1 MVTQIGASKFIHDMK
16 QIYGIDLSKEKF
28 DVNYINKNQEETHKV
43 FNNTCKD
50 ICKFIERLPE
60 EAVLVAEY
68 TGVYGDLLVYLSNQT
83 NVRICL
89 ASGYKIRH
97 SLGLLKGKTDKLDA
111 ARIREYGERFSDKLE
126 PMINNLEEI
135 AELEELYSLRKQL
148 VKERKM
154 LLCHVE
160 KKDQSVY
167 CSRVVQ
173 SVSQEVLRVQDESI
187 DKLEQE
193 IIDLIHSHEHL
204 HKNFE
209 LVTSIKG
216 VGAVTASSL
225 IIKTKNFTKLT
236 TARKAASYAG
246 VCPFPNSSGKMVKKS
261 KVSPMSD
268 KELKT
273 LLFMCAKSAVK
284 HNKEYKLYYQQKALE
299 GKHHYLIMNNISNKL
314 LRTIFRIIQT
324 GEKWDPNYICLDP
337 REKVKTV
344 A

>member
-1 MVTQIGASKFIHDMK
+1 MVTQIGASKFIYDMK

-97 SLGLLKGKTDKLDA
+97 SLGLLKGKTDKLDS

-160 KKDQSVY
+160 KKNQSVY
-167 CSRVVQ
+167 SSRVVR
-173 SVSQEVLRVQDESI
+173 SISQEVLSVQNVSI
-187 DKLEQE
+187 DQLEQE

-216 VGAVTASSL
+216 VGAVTALSHRS
-225 IIKTKNFTKLT
+225 
-236 TARKAASYAG
+236 
-246 VCPFPNSSGKMVKKS
+246 PN
-261 KVSPMSD
+261 
-268 KELKT
+268 
-273 LLFMCAKSAVK
+273 
-284 HNKEYKLYYQQKALE
+284 N
-299 GKHHYLIMNNISNKL
+299 
-314 LRTIFRIIQT
+314 
-324 GEKWDPNYICLDP
+324 
-337 REKVKTV
+337 
-344 A
+344 